1 MQKPASSYGVFK
13 QAFNARVLKP
23 NFSAGVVKPALS
35 TEVLK
40 VAFFAGLITQ
50 TFSAGGLKPAF
61 SGGMLIPVSS
71 HRQQCNDT
79 HTTAGAFS
87 FFFRSRTVFF
97 PFRIVNGWRR
107 TYLFFRTPSSGRS
120 TSAKRG
126 NFLPDSDLSV

>member
-23 NFSAGVVKPALS
+23 NLSAGVVKPALS

-61 SGGMLIPVSS
+61 RGGMLIPVSC

-87 FFFRSRTVFF
+87 FFFARVRFSFRSV
-97 PFRIVNGWRR
+97 
-107 TYLFFRTPSSGRS
+107 
-120 TSAKRG
+120 
-126 NFLPDSDLSV
+126 